1 MKLLG
6 LADRNLKEIS
16 RDPISMILGLLMP
29 IVFLFLFTS
38 INKRLPLELFSPQNL
53 TPAVIVFGYGFFIM
67 FASTLLAK
75 DRQSAFLIR
84 LYTTPL
90 RPVDYILSYILP
102 FFPLLLMQ
110 TVVCFVVGIL
120 MGATF
125 TNLGAALVIFLLLGL
140 TCISLGVLLGALFT
154 VGQVSAVGSLLI
166 TVVSLLSGAWMDL
179 RMVGGVFEKV
189 GYAMPFAHAIDAARA
204 VLKGGSLGDASSAL
218 LFLGGYALV
227 TTALAVIAFRRT
239 MRKQ

>member
-16 RDPISMILGLLMP
+16 RDPVSMILGLLMP

-38 INKRLPLELFSPQNL
+38 INKRLPLDLFTPQSL
-53 TPAVIVFGYGFFIM
+53 TPAVVVFGYGFFIM
-67 FASTLLAK
+67 FAATLLAK
-75 DRQSAFLIR
+75 DRQSAFLVR

-90 RPVDYILSYILP
+90 RPADYILSYILP
-102 FFPLLLMQ
+102 FFPLLIVQ
-110 TVVCFVVGIL
+110 TVLCFCCGLL

-125 TNLGAALVIFLLLGL
+125 INLGAAILIFLLLGI

-166 TVVSLLSGAWMDL
+166 TVISLLSGAWMDL
-179 RMVGGVFEKV
+179 KLVGGVFEQV

-204 VLKGGSLGDASSAL
+204 VLKGGSLSAESNSL
-218 LFLGGYALV
+218 LLLGGYALAS
-227 TTALAVIAFRRT
+227 TILAIIAFRRT

>member
-29 IVFLFLFTS
+29 LVFLFLFSS
-38 INKRLPLELFSPQNL
+38 INKRMPLEIFSALNL
-53 TPAVIVFGYGFFIM
+53 TPGVIIFGYGFFIM

-75 DRQSAFLIR
+75 DKQSAFLVR

-90 RPVDYILSYILP
+90 RPTDYILSYILP
-102 FFPLLLMQ
+102 FFPLLLVQ
-110 TVVCFVVGIL
+110 TALCLLVGTL
-120 MGATF
+120 LGATF
-125 TNLGAALVIFLLLGL
+125 LNLGAASLIFLLLGI
-140 TCISLGVLLGALFT
+140 TCISLGVLLGAMFT

-166 TVVSLLSGAWMDL
+166 TVISLMSGAWMDL
-179 RMVGGVFEKV
+179 RMVGGIFEQI
-189 GYAMPFAHAIDAARA
+189 GYAMPFAHAVDAARS
-204 VLKGGSLGDASSAL
+204 VLAGGSLETESSSL
-218 LFLGGYALV
+218 VMLGLYAV
-227 TTALAVIAFRRT
+227 VSTSLAVVAFRRT